1 MLPKLLGTSK
11 ILSSAAKKGSADNT
25 PNGGEGG
32 GGKKISSNKLLGGRR
47 GGEIVKASAQT
58 ITTKSLQ
65 MGGSQPEIK
74 KEDDFI
80 VIKNKIIKVD
90 KLIANLTLLKRK
102 ELDDERKTSEKKAR
116 ASQEESLE
124 KIPEKDGKEKT
135 TTPQIPKLGFLER
148 IKKFIFGVI
157 LGHIVYKLVPYIPQ
171 MIKFVKIFLPA
182 FDFLIDLGGKAL
194 NGLVTFIDWGY
205 QAVNKTEKFIKD
217 VGGDGALKM
226 FKNFEAAF
234 TAFINGALIFG
245 MLATGKGKGPKGT
258 KPTRPNGNSGKGSNL
273 DYFDRNKR
281 IKKIEKT
288 YGNDAARMF
297 ENDLKN
303 GKSQKGALNRVRSQ
317 FKPLAERFGP
327 QRGLLGGTGE
337 GNVMKRGLLKAPKR
351 IALKF
356 LGTGP
361 AKFLTKGLAKIPV
374 IGGLIDFAINLAMG
388 EPIGRAAAKAVGST
402 AGAALGTLIPIPF
415 AGTIL
420 GGYLGDIA
428 GGMLYDS
435 LTGGKKQNAA
445 GGGQITRG
453 GKPTSGP
460 IKRTLKK
467 TKKIKRTLKVQ
478 PTKVKPGASVGGEEK
493 IKKIFPEVKTGD
505 NGKKVDTLG
514 YMKSS
519 YDKSSSI
526 PGFGGLFG
534 IALKAQLG
542 QKPSSLDY
550 QNAATGLNAWMQRT
564 YSSEIMRTGGGAF
577 AEGGS
582 VDVGMFS
589 SGGDMTNMIAK
600 SLEDT
605 ISIKIN
611 DIINDLMKQLGLKL
625 NADEK
630 GEQQDTTTP
639 ETSGNGEYSPEGLQG
654 EIYQYLLSKGM
665 DDAHALG
672 IMANI
677 SRESGF
683 RPGVLE
689 EGGGGGVGLF
699 QYTNEPR
706 KGNFLKA
713 VPNYK
718 TNWKG
723 QIDYALKEPGEPGQQ
738 YLSTKFSSPQ
748 EAADWFMRKW
758 ERPDNKIQNVSG
770 PKIHAEYLAG
780 LQKYRT
786 KKGGSGSFDFGGM
799 DKGGGSYTFGGGGDA
814 KRGSKLAGELGDFI
828 KQKGLIFGSGPH
840 QHPKHPA
847 WSPESGH
854 SANSLHYASRG
865 ARAIDIGGYG
875 RSRGYSDQDQILAA
889 ISEFNKMK
897 GVKPVELLKDG
908 YPGHDNHVHVAYSR
922 GGLVRRMTRAL
933 IGEQGPEFIIDADS
947 TKALETNFPGFLDAV
962 NKAKYDDAIGVL
974 KNYAYYEFG
983 YQQDVEVETPEPIVM
998 PLPIPMGG
1006 SGGIYGGSG
1015 GGSDDPYESMA
1026 MSQ

>member
-1 MLPKLLGTSK
+1 MLPKLLGASK

-25 PNGGEGG
+25 PNGGESG
-32 GGKKISSNKLLGGRR
+32 GGKKISSNKLLGGRKS
-47 GGEIVKASAQT
+47 GEIVKASAQT

-65 MGGSQPEIK
+65 MGGAQPEIK

-80 VIKNKIIKVD
+80 VIKTKIIKID

-102 ELDDERKTSEKKAR
+102 ELDTERKTSEKKAR

-124 KIPEKDGKEKT
+124 KRPEKDDKEKAK
-135 TTPQIPKLGFLER
+135 TPQMPKLGFLER

-171 MIKFVKIFLPA
+171 MVNFVKIFLPA

-194 NGLVTFIDWGY
+194 DGLVTFIDWGY

-226 FKNFEAAF
+226 FKDFEGAF

-245 MLATGKGKGPKGT
+245 MLASGKGKGPKGT
-258 KPTRPNGNSGKGSNL
+258 KPTRPNGNRGKGSNL

-281 IKKIEKT
+281 VKKIEKT
-288 YGNDAARMF
+288 YGNDAAKMF

-337 GNVMKRGLLKAPKR
+337 GNIMKRGLSKAPKR

-356 LGTGP
+356 LGEGP
-361 AKFLTKGLAKIPV
+361 AKFLTKGLGRVPI

-402 AGAALGTLIPIPF
+402 AGAALGTFIPIPGV
-415 AGTIL
+415 GTIL

-453 GKPTSGP
+453 GKPSGGRT
-460 IKRTLKK
+460 KRTLKK
-467 TKKIKRTLKVQ
+467 TKRTLRVR

-493 IKKIFPEVKTGD
+493 IKKIFPEVASADK
-505 NGKKVDTLG
+505 GKKINSLG

-519 YDKSSSI
+519 YDKLSSTN
-526 PGFGGLFG
+526 GFGGLFG

-542 QKPSSLDY
+542 EKPSDLDY
-550 QNAATGLNAWMQRT
+550 QNAAAGLNAWMQRAF
-564 YSSEIMRTGGGAF
+564 SSEILRSGGAF

-582 VDVGMFS
+582 VDVGIFG
-589 SGGDMTNMIAK
+589 SGEDMTNMIAK
-600 SLEDT
+600 SLQNS
-605 ISIKIN
+605 ISTKIN
-611 DIINDLMKQLGLKL
+611 DSINDLMKQLML
-625 NADEK
+625 EK
-630 GEQQDTTTP
+630 GEDGKKDKEDTTTP

-672 IMANI
+672 LMANI

-738 YLSTKFSSPQ
+738 YLSTQFSSPQ

-758 ERPDNKIQNVSG
+758 ERPDEKIQNVSG
-770 PKIHAEYLAG
+770 PKIHADYLAG

-799 DKGGGSYTFGGGGDA
+799 DKGGVGGGSYTFGGGGDA

-933 IGEQGPEFIIDADS
+933 IGERGPEFIIDADS
-947 TKALETNFPGFLDAV
+947 TAALESTFPGFLDAV
-962 NKAKYDDAIGVL
+962 NKANYEGAIGVL
-974 KNYAYYEFG
+974 RGYAHYELGF
-983 YQQDVEVETPEPIVM
+983 QQNVEVEPPEPIM
-998 PLPIPMGG
+998 IPLPIPMGG
-1006 SGGIYGGSG
+1006 MSGISGGFS
-1015 GGSDDPYESMA
+1015 GSDDPYESIA